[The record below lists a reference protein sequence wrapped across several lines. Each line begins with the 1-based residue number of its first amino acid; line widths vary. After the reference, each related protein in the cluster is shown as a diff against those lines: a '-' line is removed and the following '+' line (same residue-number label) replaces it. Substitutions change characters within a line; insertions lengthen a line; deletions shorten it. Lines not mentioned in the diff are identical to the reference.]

1 MAFNFLNRICSQ
13 QPNVDLDDE
22 LGTSVDEEEGD
33 INRESDV
40 DLEENR
46 DDIDSDLDEG
56 SETDPEPQA
65 GADGEFPW
73 SGELR
78 DIAVELFTSRTG
90 PKIENFDLDHSSE
103 PIKFYKLF
111 IPVTFITTLATQT
124 NL

>member
-1 MAFNFLNRICSQ
+1 MLQFFNRICSQ
-13 QPNVDLDDE
+13 QPNVDLEDE
-22 LGTSVDEEEGD
+22 LGTSVDEEEGAID
-33 INRESDV
+33 RESDV

-56 SETDPEPQA
+56 SDTDPEPQA

-73 SGELR
+73 SGELH

-103 PIKFYKLF
+103 PIEFFKLF
-111 IPVTFITTLATQT
+111 IPDTFITTLSTQT